1 MSISSARER
10 ALEDVLLGWKTA
22 VDAHQPNDVAALFTA
37 DAIFQGLHPYGV
49 GPADVAE
56 YYESQPLGMV
66 ANYEIL
72 ETRRPA
78 EGLILGYVRVE
89 FTFTERE
96 PINVYLS
103 LLLKQVGDD
112 WQIDHYQVSKLD

>member
-1 MSISSARER
+1 MSISSAREK
-10 ALEDVLLGWKTA
+10 ALEDVLLRWKAA
-22 VDAHQPNDVAALFTA
+22 VDAHRPTDVAALFTT

-72 ETRRPA
+72 NTHRPA
-78 EGLILGYVRVE
+78 EGLILGYLRVE
-89 FTFTERE
+89 FTFTDRE
-96 PINVYLS
+96 PLNVYLS
-103 LLLKQVGDD
+103 LLLKQVGDT